1 VQKKSSDLK
10 KAEQSEITKSPF
22 DLFEALY
29 LILSEAK
36 PHKLEIECLAEF
48 VKDVENFREWDGDYM
63 RAANHALVEWDI

>member
-1 VQKKSSDLK
+1 
-10 KAEQSEITKSPF
+10 
-22 DLFEALY
+22 LFEALY